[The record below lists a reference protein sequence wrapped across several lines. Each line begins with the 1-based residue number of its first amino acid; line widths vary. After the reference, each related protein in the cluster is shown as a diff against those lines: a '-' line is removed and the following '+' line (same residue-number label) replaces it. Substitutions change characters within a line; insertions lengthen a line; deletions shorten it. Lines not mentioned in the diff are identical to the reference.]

1 MSHESIDGSLGHSQ
15 VVAAL
20 SYALAERMNLPR
32 EIQQQV
38 FWAGCLQDL
47 GKSTVPHHLLNRGGP
62 LSPEEFKEVEGH
74 VERSVFLAK
83 QMGCDKSSV
92 LEIIENHHES
102 HNGRGYP
109 NGRVGDEIPIGARIT
124 AVADGYSALT
134 RWRPYRPP
142 WDRKAALDTLHSAA
156 ASGRYDDNIVQI
168 LGEILEQPP
177 TIQVQPT

>member
-1 MSHESIDGSLGHSQ
+1 M
-15 VVAAL
+15 
-20 SYALAERMNLPR
+20 
-32 EIQQQV
+32 
-38 FWAGCLQDL
+38 
-47 GKSTVPHHLLNRGGP
+47 
-62 LSPEEFKEVEGH
+62 EGH

-102 HNGRGYP
+102 HNGRGYL